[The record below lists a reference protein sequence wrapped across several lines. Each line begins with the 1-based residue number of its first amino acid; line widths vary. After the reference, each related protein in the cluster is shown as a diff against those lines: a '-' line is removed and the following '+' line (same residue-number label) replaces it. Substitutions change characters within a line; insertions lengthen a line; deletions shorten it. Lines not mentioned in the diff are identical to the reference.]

1 MCAAAQISPQPAREP
16 GARLECEA
24 SRRFAGGP
32 LGGRTAR
39 RGRPAFLTRGSGAS
53 GMTEIVADAA
63 LRAPPAGPARSRRRS
78 KRRRRLLDAAP
89 LRLWRRGADEATPA
103 RGTPAAPALDPRDFE
118 GALVALFARGRRACA
133 PMTCALS
140 VAFAF
145 VAATLIAPAAA
156 LAWLCAA
163 LAAQL
168 AALAAASGLD
178 REPSARAARRRGA
191 ALVAAEAMVG
201 ASFALVV
208 ALVGC
213 SGEPGALA
221 CAVVMAL
228 FACATRAG
236 VSPTL
241 PLAVAAGAAPCA
253 LVLAALPGWA
263 GDGAT
268 QALAL
273 ALAAQLCFLAL
284 ARRLYRGALGT
295 LSMQADKDELIA
307 ELEQAKAGSD
317 LARRRA
323 EEASLAKSHFLATMS
338 HELRTPLNA
347 ILGFSEVMKGELFGA
362 HVVASY
368 KEYSHD
374 IHESGQHLLTLI
386 NEILDLSRIEAGR
399 FELKEEPV
407 ALAHIVE
414 DCRHLLALRA
424 RKRAITIDEAVEPD
438 LPRLRAD
445 ERAVR
450 QMALNLLSNAVK
462 FTPPG
467 GRVEVRVGWTA
478 SGGQYFAVRDTGPGV
493 PEEEIPTVMASFGRG
508 ALARKH
514 AEEGSGL
521 GLPIVKGLA
530 ELHGGRFM
538 LRSAPGGGAEAAVIF
553 PSWRVLEPG
562 EQEEDV
568 RAARRRRKARRE
580 AASAA

>member
-1 MCAAAQISPQPAREP
+1 
-16 GARLECEA
+16 
-24 SRRFAGGP
+24 
-32 LGGRTAR
+32 
-39 RGRPAFLTRGSGAS
+39 
-53 GMTEIVADAA
+53 MTEIVADAA

-78 KRRRRLLDAAP
+78 DPRRLLDASP
-89 LRLWRRGADEATPA
+89 LRLLRRGADGARPA
-103 RGTPAAPALDPRDFE
+103 QGTAPEVDPRDFE

-140 VAFAF
+140 VAFAL

-163 LAAQL
+163 LAVQL
-168 AALAAASGLD
+168 AALAAASGVG
-178 REPSARAARRRGA
+178 EGQFSACETRRWRA
-191 ALVAAEAMVG
+191 ALVAAEVMVG
-201 ASFALVV
+201 ASFALVA
-208 ALVGC
+208 ALVGR
-213 SGEPGALA
+213 SGEPRALA
-221 CAVVMAL
+221 CAVAMAL
-228 FACATRAG
+228 LACATRAG
-236 VSPTL
+236 VSPML

-263 GDGAT
+263 GDGAI

-284 ARRLYRGALGT
+284 ARRLYRGALET

-414 DCRHLLALRA
+414 DCRHLLALKA
-424 RKRAITIDEAVEPD
+424 RKRAISIDEAVEPD

-508 ALARKH
+508 ALARKN

-530 ELHGGRFM
+530 ELHGGRFV
-538 LRSAPGGGAEAAVIF
+538 LRSAPGKGAEAAVIF

-562 EQEEDV
+562 AQEEDV

-580 AASAA
+580 ATPAA